1 MKVALAQVLSTS
13 DPQRNLTIIR
23 DHAKQAAGAG
33 ASIVVFPEA
42 MQVAFG
48 NPVAK
53 FAEPVNAR
61 WAGIVR
67 QLARD
72 AGIVI
77 VVGMFTPGENGRV
90 RNTLLATGRGVDTH
104 YDKIHLFDAFG
115 YQESEAVT
123 PGDAPVQ
130 FELEGSTIGLAIC
143 YDLRFPRLFT
153 ANARAGA
160 KINIVSASW
169 GAGEGKIEQWK
180 ALAQAR
186 ALDTTTFVIAVDQAD
201 PESAG
206 QKVSGTAPLGVG
218 HSLVADPLGRVIA
231 QAGPAPE
238 LLVVDIDLELVEQ
251 VRKQLPVLKN
261 MVEL

>member
-13 DPQRNLTIIR
+13 DPQRNLAIVR
-23 DHAKQAAGAG
+23 DHAKQAAAAG

-72 AGIVI
+72 TGITI
-77 VVGMFTPGENGRV
+77 VVGMFTPGESGRV
-90 RNTLLATGRGVDTH
+90 RNTLLATGMGVDTH

-115 YQESEAVT
+115 YQESDAVT

-130 FELEGSTIGLAIC
+130 FDLEGCTIGLAIC

-153 ANARAGA
+153 ANAKAGA

-169 GAGEGKIEQWK
+169 GTGEGKVEQWQ

-201 PESAG
+201 PESVG
-206 QKVSGTAPLGVG
+206 QSVSGTTPLGVG
-218 HSLVADPLGRVIA
+218 HSLVVDPLGRVIA
-231 QAGPAPE
+231 QAGAAPE
-238 LLVVDIDLELVEQ
+238 LIVVDLDLELVDKA
-251 VRKQLPVLKN
+251 RAQLPVLKN